1 MSMNIPSGFDF
12 DVDVTGIPSNLT
24 VNSTLNPVQL
34 NLGRMQLDL
43 GPVQLLPVEVRP
55 IDFTLRVK
63 EIPSVRVHLPVD
75 YHVGFSLFG
84 VELFGLRLCGQGQ
97 VITEPY
103 VANPCETRA
112 GAQPTLQQ
120 LDQLVRGNGG

>member
-12 DVDVTGIPSNLT
+12 DVDFTGIPSNLT
-24 VNSTLNPVQL
+24 VNSTLNPVTLTPVTL
-34 NLGRMQLDL
+34 NL

-84 VELFGLRLCGQGQ
+84 MELFGLRLCGQGQ

-103 VANPCETRA
+103 VANPCELRGNA
-112 GAQPTLQQ
+112 QRQPTLEQ
-120 LDQLVRGNGG
+120 LDQLVRGNDG